1 MDIYANLTIYLEYDR
16 RNNWKN
22 KENVKEVLNLMK
34 RFYVWSGL
42 KINLGKTYV
51 TIFGRECKKTKF
63 VDELKLKWCIDFK
76 LLGIHFDVT
85 LSNMQKTLSNR
96 P

>member
-1 MDIYANLTIYLEYDR
+1 ME
-16 RNNWKN
+16 
-22 KENVKEVLNLMK
+22 
-34 RFYVWSGL
+34 RFFTWSGL

-51 TIFGRECKKTKF
+51 TIFGRECNKPKF
-63 VDELKLKWCIDFK
+63 IDELKLKWCNSFK

-85 LSNMQKTLSNR
+85 LSNMQKKKIPNR